1 MPPGA
6 GKKPKSINSLSQ
18 KAREQAAETGV
29 LPHEWLLS
37 VMRGDPIQQK
47 RLVIIYHKTGPKK
60 GEEKSREW
68 IDETVYADFPTRIQ
82 AAKDCAPYYAPK
94 LATQVLK
101 IGEGSAAAVLEGLK
115 HISEH
120 LPV

>member
-6 GKKPKSINSLSQ
+6 GKKPKSINSLSR

-37 VMRGDPIQQK
+37 VMRGDPVQQK
-47 RLVIIYHKTGPKK
+47 RLVITYHKSGPKK
-60 GEEKSREW
+60 GEEKSRKW